1 MADVSAERELSAV
14 NARRGVANDA
24 LRVEADGALQR
35 SEAAQEVSPNPFLTL
50 VTRAAL

>member
-1 MADVSAERELSAV
+1 MADVSAEREFSAV